1 MIEIFTTSAITVG
14 LFSGVLWLFRTW
26 ITARLT
32 ADIRLENDSKIEELR
47 SQLKRANDSL
57 SNLTSAGD
65 KAYSQSQIALL
76 PYKIK
81 AIETAW
87 NSLLA
92 WDEMSAASMFVA
104 VLPIEWVRKYGSHP
118 STKNNFEILLKA
130 PNHLSLIKEQHDIE
144 QVRPFISARG
154 WALFSAYNG
163 FHLSRVLKASMF
175 LLPSVDHAEILEKI
189 NERDLVKASAPPD
202 ILARY
207 DANILDGTSELL
219 KHLKDEMIEEFHAE
233 LSGARDSES
242 AIANAATILEAA
254 EKLVRNSTRQ
264 PEVPIDEP
272 LGGPR

>member
-1 MIEIFTTSAITVG
+1 MIEIFTTSTITVG

-32 ADIRLENDSKIEELR
+32 ADIRLENDSKLEELR

-87 NSLLA
+87 NSLLK

-118 STKNNFEILLKA
+118 STKKNFEILLKA
-130 PNHLSLIKEQHDIE
+130 PNHLSFMKEQHDIE
-144 QVRPFISARG
+144 RVRPFISERG

-163 FHLSRVLKASMF
+163 FHLSRVFKASMF
-175 LLPSVDHAEILEKI
+175 LLPSVDHAEILERI
-189 NERDLVKASAPPD
+189 HERDLVKASAPPD

-219 KHLKDEMIEEFHAE
+219 KYLKDEMIEEFRAE

-242 AIANAATILEAA
+242 AIANAATILEEA
-254 EKLVRNSTRQ
+254 EKLVRNSTLQ
-264 PEVPIDEP
+264 PDVPVDKP
-272 LGGPR
+272 LEDLR